1 MAHFMPWY
9 QTPDVSGYWGWH
21 WTMEHFTPSTTDE
34 NGRPEIASYLMPLTG
49 PYDSRDESVLE
60 YQMLLMRL
68 SGIDGV
74 IVDWYGMEDFW
85 DYGVLNASTHALF
98 DYVQRAGLR
107 FAICYEDQTIKHM
120 VENNHLPADEAEAHG
135 QAVMQYLAETWFQAD
150 AYLKV
155 GERPVLLVFGPQYFT
170 TASEWETLFSELET
184 RPALVT
190 LDNHT
195 ESAGLS
201 SFPWPPMWAGTD
213 GILSRDALARYL
225 TGFYRKADLWD
236 YEVAGAFPGFRDIY
250 EEAGIASE
258 TRVLDPEQGE
268 TFRYTLDLA
277 IEQEPDVVQLIT
289 WNDYGESTSIEPTEE
304 FGYRYLERVQA
315 TRRTTD
321 PEGFPFAAE
330 DLRLPLRLYEL
341 RKAYAGDA
349 EVQAQLDGVFE
360 AILNGDVEGAHVI
373 LADVEDRND

>member
-1 MAHFMPWY
+1 M
-9 QTPDVSGYWGWH
+9 
-21 WTMEHFTPSTTDE
+21 
-34 NGRPEIASYLMPLTG
+34 EIASYLMPLTG
-49 PYDSRDESVLE
+49 PYDSRDEAVLE
-60 YQMLLMRL
+60 YQVLLMRL

-74 IVDWYGMEDFW
+74 IVDWYGMEDFR

-98 DYVQRAGLR
+98 DHVQRAGLR

-120 VENNHLPADEAEAHG
+120 VENNHLWADEAEANG
-135 QAVMQYLAETWFQAD
+135 QAVMQYLETTWFGED

-155 GERPVLLVFGPQYFT
+155 AGRPVLLVFGPQYFT
-170 TASEWETLFSELET
+170 SASEWEMLFSELDV

-190 LDNHT
+190 LDGHT

-225 TGFYRKADLWD
+225 TGFYRKAALWD
-236 YEVAGAFPGFRDIY
+236 YQVAGAFPGFRDIY

-258 TRVLDPEQGE
+258 ARVLDPEQGE
-268 TFRYTLDLA
+268 TFQYTLDLA
-277 IEQEPDVVQLIT
+277 IDQEPDVVQLIT
-289 WNDYGESTSIEPTEE
+289 WNDYGESTSLEPTEE

-315 TRRTTD
+315 ARRATD
-321 PEGFPFAAE
+321 PAGFPFAAE

-341 RKAYAGDA
+341 REAHAGDA
-349 EVQAQLDGVFE
+349 EVQARLDGVLP
-360 AILNGDVEGAHVI
+360 AILEGDMDTVQEI
-373 LADVEDRND
+373 LAEVEEP

>member
-1 MAHFMPWY
+1 
-9 QTPDVSGYWGWH
+9 
-21 WTMEHFTPSTTDE
+21 
-34 NGRPEIASYLMPLTG
+34 
-49 PYDSRDESVLE
+49 
-60 YQMLLMRL
+60 
-68 SGIDGV
+68 
-74 IVDWYGMEDFW
+74 
-85 DYGVLNASTHALF
+85 
-98 DYVQRAGLR
+98 
-107 FAICYEDQTIKHM
+107 
-120 VENNHLPADEAEAHG
+120 
-135 QAVMQYLAETWFQAD
+135 
-150 AYLKV
+150 LKV

-170 TASEWETLFSELET
+170 TASEWETLFSALET

-360 AILNGDVEGAHVI
+360 AILNGDVECAHVI